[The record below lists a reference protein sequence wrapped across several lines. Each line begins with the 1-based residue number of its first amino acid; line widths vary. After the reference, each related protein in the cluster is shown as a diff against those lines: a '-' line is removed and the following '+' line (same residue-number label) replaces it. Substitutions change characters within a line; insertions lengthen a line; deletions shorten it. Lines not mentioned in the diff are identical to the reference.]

1 MLSKFFWTQFNNPVK
16 GDWTETVM
24 DNLKDLGITEDL
36 NVIKSKTKD
45 TFKKHVKQKAREAAL
60 ETEKLGIYRTDYSKL
75 FQVQGN

>member
-1 MLSKFFWTQFNNPVK
+1 MVIKVRRIMYLH
-16 GDWTETVM
+16 
-24 DNLKDLGITEDL
+24 NLLRRKKCSEDL